1 MSATIRVSQK
11 SDIPI
16 YRQIVMQLTF
26 MIEMGQLVDG
36 ERLPGSRMLGDNL
49 GINRN
54 TVAHAYGELRR
65 LGLVEARGRNGMVVV
80 GGAQARTTSAA
91 RDRARD
97 LLAAA
102 ARECIELGL
111 TPPEIQD
118 LVTNLAVL
126 AAGTGPTVAFVECN
140 VDRATSFAHEIEQ
153 EVGIPVRPLVLGRFE
168 AAQVQAD
175 LVLTTFFHLAEV
187 RGLLRGPSTDVVA
200 LVVGPHIQTLVEI
213 ASVPKGQRVGI
224 RYHTEE
230 QAASV
235 RDSLAQ
241 AGVTNVE
248 VLDGTEPEHLS
259 GIEVV
264 VIPSGMPELKQLLQD
279 RVRVIEFG
287 NVLDAASLRMVRD
300 VVRDLRV
307 SASRV
312 GRGGS

>member
-1 MSATIRVSQK
+1 
-11 SDIPI
+11 
-16 YRQIVMQLTF
+16 
-26 MIEMGQLVDG
+26 
-36 ERLPGSRMLGDNL
+36 
-49 GINRN
+49 
-54 TVAHAYGELRR
+54 
-65 LGLVEARGRNGMVVV
+65 
-80 GGAQARTTSAA
+80 
-91 RDRARD
+91 
-97 LLAAA
+97 
-102 ARECIELGL
+102 
-111 TPPEIQD
+111 
-118 LVTNLAVL
+118 
-126 AAGTGPTVAFVECN
+126 
-140 VDRATSFAHEIEQ
+140 
-153 EVGIPVRPLVLGRFE
+153 VLGRFE

-312 GRGGS
+312 GQGGS

>member
-1 MSATIRVSQK
+1 MSAAIRVSQK

-16 YRQIVMQLTF
+16 YRQIVVQLTF
-26 MIEMGQLVDG
+26 MIEMGQLADG

-54 TVAHAYGELRR
+54 TVAHAYGELRK

-97 LLAAA
+97 LLAGA
-102 ARECIELGL
+102 ARKCIELGL
-111 TPPEIQD
+111 TPSEIQD

-126 AAGTGPTVAFVECN
+126 TAGTDPAVAFVECN
-140 VDRATSFAHEIEQ
+140 PERATTFAHEIER
-153 EVGIPVRPLVLGRFE
+153 EVGVPVRPLVLGEFE
-168 AAQVQAD
+168 AAQVQVD

-187 RGLLRGPSTDVVA
+187 RGLLRRPSTDVVA
-200 LVVGPHIQTLVEI
+200 IVVAPHIQTLVEI
-213 ASVPKGQRVGI
+213 ASVPKVQRVGI
-224 RYHTEE
+224 CYNTEE

-248 VLDGTEPEHLS
+248 VLDGTTAEQLR

-264 VIPSGMPELKQLLQD
+264 VIPSGMPELKRLLQD

-300 VVRDLRV
+300 VVRELRT
-307 SASRV
+307 A
-312 GRGGS
+312 G